1 MIGPGVIV
9 QDFMLGGDNQHAAP
23 GRPVRGG
30 LWETDLPKRRMQPV
44 YFPEGN
50 HRVLRGFWFVEQGSE
65 WIPLKVGPC
74 SGWPHRHWY

>member
-1 MIGPGVIV
+1 
-9 QDFMLGGDNQHAAP
+9 MLGNDSQQGAP

-30 LWETDLPKRRMQPV
+30 LWETDLAKRRMQPV

-65 WIPLKVGPC
+65 WIPLKV
-74 SGWPHRHWY
+74 SHIFSHEYRHAIASACYGKHWHG